1 MANTQIDAHT
11 AQFNQKPVNPFIG
24 MSESALLDQM
34 RVVNLKLKKAKTAAL
49 SGDGDIAAVSS
60 AAFELGQ
67 IRAADQ
73 PDNVWFAHVEPDG
86 LRVWVGCDSIA
97 EEDGERNP
105 AIQYCN

>member
-1 MANTQIDAHT
+1 MANAQIAGEC

-49 SGDGDIAAVSS
+49 SGDVDIAAVSS

-67 IRAADQ
+67 LRAADQ
-73 PDNVWFAHVEPDG
+73 PDYHWFIHVEPDG
-86 LRVWVGCDSIA
+86 LKVWIGCDLFA
-97 EEDGERNP
+97 EEYGMRSP
-105 AIQYCN
+105 HVRYCN